1 MELKLNGTTVY
12 AEVRGDRG
20 SHVLLLHG
28 WGCNTSLMLPLAD
41 QLAGNHKV
49 YIPDFPGHGKSGK
62 PTEPWGVPEY
72 AECILE
78 FIRETGIAPCTVV
91 AHSFGCR
98 VATILEAEHPELF
111 TRIIFTGAAGIRKQ
125 DNGTVSA
132 RTAKYKKLRSIAET
146 VGKLPGMKKISEDL
160 GERLVQKYG
169 SPDYAAL
176 DAEMRKTFVR
186 VINQDLTEYYP
197 RFTHPTLLVWGRQ
210 DTETPLWMGK
220 KMEELI
226 PDAGLVELDGD
237 HFVYLKQLPRFAVI
251 LKAFM
256 TEE

>member
-1 MELKLNGTTVY
+1 MELKLKGTTVY
-12 AEVRGDRG
+12 AEVYGEKG
-20 SHVLLLHG
+20 SPVLLLHG
-28 WGCNTSLMLPLAD
+28 WGCHTGLMRPLAE
-41 QLAGNHKV
+41 QLADHHKV
-49 YIPDFPGHGKSGK
+49 YIPDFPGHGKSGR
-62 PTEPWGVPEY
+62 PPEPWGVPEY

-78 FIRETGIAPCTVV
+78 FIRETRIAPCTVV

-98 VATILEAEHPELF
+98 VATVLEAEHPELF
-111 TRIIFTGAAGIRKQ
+111 TRIVFTGAAGIRKQ

-132 RTAKYKKLRSIAET
+132 RTAKYKKLKGYAET
-146 VGKLPGMKKISEDL
+146 LGKLPIMTKISERI
-160 GERLVQKYG
+160 GEQLVQKYG

-176 DAEMRKTFVR
+176 DPEMRKTFVK
-186 VINQDLTEYYP
+186 VISQDLTEYYS

-237 HFVYLKQLPRFAVI
+237 HFVYLKELPRFAVI
-251 LKAFM
+251 LKAFIA
-256 TEE
+256 EE